1 MTGTLSVIHERHEMA
16 TITEIIMDDT
26 LTAADWDFDPSMG
39 TGAAIVNEIDAP
51 EGYSESAVLVSP
63 WL

>member
-1 MTGTLSVIHERHEMA
+1 MA